1 MIKQEIE
8 YEDFDGV
15 KHVETHY
22 FHLSKK
28 KLMTLTGQGADF
40 QAKLERIGKSANGA
54 EIMQTFTEIVGH
66 AYGER
71 VEDDAS
77 AFRQSPEISARFLDS
92 LAFESFLMKLI
103 TDVNFAVNFVNGIL
117 PKDLLELA
125 AKAENTHNPVVSP
138 HPDGSVSVGD
148 VTMTPEELVRAT
160 GLQHP
165 LDINGAP
172 LPWAFREPTHKEFS
186 QMSQPQMAE
195 VYTRKSSG
203 WIPTPAVS
211 NPL

>member
-28 KLMTLTGQGADF
+28 KLMSLTAQGADF
-40 QAKLERIGKSANGA
+40 QEKLERVGKSANGA

-71 VEDDAS
+71 IEGDAS

-92 LAFESFLMKLI
+92 LAFEAFLMKLI

-125 AKAENTHNPVVSP
+125 AKAENTHNPVVTP
-138 HPDGSVSVGD
+138 HPDGSVDIGD
-148 VTMTPEELVRAT
+148 RKFTREEFVRASGLKNPYDST
-160 GLQHP
+160 G
-165 LDINGAP
+165 GP
-172 LPWAFREPTHKEFS
+172 LPWALREPTKDEQNYMNQQQLIDVFS
-186 QMSQPQMAE
+186 
-195 VYTRKSSG
+195 RKSSG